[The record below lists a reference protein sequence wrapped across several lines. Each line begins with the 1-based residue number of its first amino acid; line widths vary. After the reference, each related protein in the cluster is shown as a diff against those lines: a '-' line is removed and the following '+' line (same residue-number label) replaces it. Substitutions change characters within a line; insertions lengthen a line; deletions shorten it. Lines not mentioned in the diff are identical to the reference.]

1 MAELAQGLKLFA
13 DFKVDCVVI
22 GGIAGIAS
30 GSSQVTFDV
39 DVCYSRDSDNLARL
53 ADALRSVNAT
63 LRGAPKDL
71 PFLLDNETLHRGL
84 NFTFDTDIG
93 SIDILGEVQGVGRY
107 QECLEGSNEFELF
120 GIPCRVISLEKLIAA
135 KRSAGRPKDL
145 VALVELE
152 AILEHQRRNGIEEK
166 P

>member
-22 GGIAGIAS
+22 GGVAGGAR
-30 GSSQVTFDV
+30 GSSQVTYDV
-39 DVCYSRDSDNLARL
+39 DVCYSRDSDNLVRL

-71 PFLLDNETLHRGL
+71 PFLLDEETPRHEL

-93 SIDILGEVQGVGRY
+93 SIDIFGEVQGVGDY
-107 QECLEGSNEFELF
+107 EECLKDSNEFELF
-120 GIPCRVISLEKLIAA
+120 DIPCRVISLEKLITA
-135 KRSAGRPKDL
+135 KRSAGRPKDHL
-145 VALVELE
+145 ALPELE
-152 AILEHQRRNGIEEK
+152 AILEHQRKTGIEE

>member
-22 GGIAGIAS
+22 GGVAGGAR
-30 GSSQVTFDV
+30 GSSQVTYDV
-39 DVCYSRDSDNLARL
+39 DVCYSRDSDNLVRL

-63 LRGAPKDL
+63 LRGAPRDL
-71 PFLLDNETLHRGL
+71 PFLLDEETLRHGL

-93 SIDILGEVQGVGRY
+93 SIDILGEVQGVGDY
-107 QECLEGSNEFELF
+107 EECLKDSNEFELF
-120 GIPCRVISLEKLIAA
+120 DIPCRVISLEKLITA

-145 VALVELE
+145 LALPELE
-152 AILEHQRRNGIEEK
+152 AILEHQRKTGIEE

>member
-13 DFKVDCVVI
+13 DFKVDCVVV
-22 GGIAGIAS
+22 GGVAAGAR
-30 GSSQVTFDV
+30 GSSQITFDV
-39 DVCYSRDSDNLARL
+39 DVCYSRDSDNLTRL
-53 ADALRSVNAT
+53 SNALRSVNAT

-71 PFLLDNETLHRGL
+71 PFLLDAETLRRGL

-93 SIDILGEVQGVGRY
+93 KIDILGEVQGVGSY
-107 QECLEGSNEFELF
+107 QQCLVDSSELELF

-145 VALVELE
+145 VVLPELE
-152 AILEHQRRNGIEEK
+152 AILEHRRQNKVTE